1 MRQVFKSRIENNA
14 KMMAGNLLDLGLCSY
29 DEVWELQRRMISQRA
44 NKQIPDTLIL
54 VEHPHV
60 FTVGKA
66 VPDQIPTNVSGVP
79 VIRVERGGQW
89 TYHGPGQLVGYPIL
103 DLNVRERNIHKFLWS
118 IEETLIL
125 TLAEFG
131 IKAGRVAGKG
141 KTGAWVGK
149 RKIASIGAAVRNW
162 VTFHGFALNVNTD
175 MNYFSLIEP
184 CGMPGSAMTSMKT
197 ELNENVDFNR
207 VKVRLLSK
215 FEDVFKLKLNVIK
228 SEDTNIPI
236 ASPICSTKYCG

>member
-1 MRQVFKSRIENNA
+1 
-14 KMMAGNLLDLGLCSY
+14 MMTGNLLDLGLCGYS
-29 DEVWELQRRMISQRA
+29 EVWELQRRLVSQRA
-44 NKQIPDTLIL
+44 NNQIPDTLIL

-66 VPDQIPTNVSGVP
+66 VLGKIPTSVNRVP

-103 DLNVRERNIHKFLWS
+103 DLNMRGRDIHKFLWS

-125 TLAEFG
+125 TLGDFDIRAE
-131 IKAGRVAGKG
+131 RVEGKG

-175 MNYFSLIEP
+175 MNYFSMIEP
-184 CGMPGSAMTSMKT
+184 CGMSSSAMTSIKT
-197 ELNENVDFNR
+197 ELKGNVNFER
-207 VKVRLLSK
+207 VKERLLSR
-215 FEDVFKLKLNVIK
+215 FENVFQVKLTVIK
-228 SEDTNIPI
+228 LEDRNVRT
-236 ASPICSTKYCG
+236 ATLV